1 MNKFLLFIS
10 ANFLAVLVLLT
21 LIFALIVYERRKGGN
36 KVDNSQMTRL
46 INKENPF
53 IYDLRSSAE
62 FGAGTVAGAMNIQP
76 GNLIKE
82 DALFKARQEDC
93 IILICKNGTVSS
105 KASGELKKQGYINV
119 NVLSGGIMNW
129 IQSGMPLVKA
139 K

>member
-1 MNKFLLFIS
+1 MNKFLTFIGD
-10 ANFLAVLVLLT
+10 NFLAILVLFM
-21 LIFALIVYERRKGGN
+21 LIFALIIYERKKSGN
-36 KVDNSQMTRL
+36 KVDNSEMTRL

-76 GNLIKE
+76 INLLKE
-82 DALFKARQEDC
+82 DALFKAGEEDC

-119 NVLSGGIMNW
+119 NVLSGGMMNW
-129 IQSGMPLVKA
+129 TQSGMPLVKA